1 MNKLK
6 NKKGFTLV
14 EVIAVLVI
22 LAILIAIA
30 IPAVNGY
37 INRAKNTEY
46 DLTARNVYMA
56 ATIAINDYAVDHTP
70 AEIVTYAAGEGDS
83 TFVAEVLALTSLGAD
98 EITTE
103 KITTEDT
110 DVGIYSIDYTDGN
123 VVVSYL
129 VTGPEGKEVHTYPAL
144 VTGAEDEEAQ

>member
-37 INRAKNTEY
+37 INKAKGTEY

-56 ATIAINDYAVDHTP
+56 ATIAINDYAVSHTP
-70 AEIVTYAAGEGDS
+70 AEIVTYAAGDGDS
-83 TFVAEVLALTSLGAD
+83 TFVDDVLALTSLGDD
-98 EITTE
+98 EITTG
-103 KITTEDT
+103 DAG
-110 DVGIYSIDYTDGN
+110 VGIYSIKYTDGN

-129 VTGPEGKEVHTYPAL
+129 VTGAEGEEPHTYPAE
-144 VTGAEDEEAQ
+144 TE

>member
-37 INRAKNTEY
+37 IKKAKGTEY

-56 ATIAINDYAVDHTP
+56 ATIAINEYAVDHTP
-70 AEIVTYAAGEGDS
+70 TEINTYATGGEDS
-83 TFVAEVLALTSLGAD
+83 TFVADVLKLTSLGVD
-98 EITTE
+98 EITTG
-103 KITTEDT
+103 DAGDA
-110 DVGIYSIDYTDGN
+110 DVGKYSIDYTDGN
-123 VVVSYL
+123 VVVYYL
-129 VTGPEGKEVHTYPAL
+129 VTGAEDEEARTYPAL

>member
-37 INRAKNTEY
+37 INKAKETEY

-56 ATIAINDYAVDHTP
+56 ATIAINEYAASHTP
-70 AEIVTYAAGEGDS
+70 AEIVAYAEGDGDS
-83 TFVAEVLALTSLGAD
+83 TFVDDVLKLTSLGAD
-98 EITTE
+98 EITTPAL
-103 KITTEDT
+103 TSLEDAG
-110 DVGIYSIDYTDGN
+110 VGIYSIDYTDDGN

-129 VTGPEGKEVHTYPAL
+129 VTG
-144 VTGAEDEEAQ
+144 AEDEEAHTYPAETE